1 MTLET
6 ALLGKDVE
14 YRTYLC
20 DGGAP
25 WLGSMSFLYESDATI
40 NFRSGIAH
48 FRNLDPENHVL
59 LKRMSSGHLGLAIHD
74 PGDRHPNVAVKHTI
88 VQQLSKLS
96 QAMSESGL
104 SN

>member
-14 YRTYLC
+14 YRAYLC

-40 NFRSGIAH
+40 NF
-48 FRNLDPENHVL
+48 
-59 LKRMSSGHLGLAIHD
+59 GLAWPI
-74 PGDRHPNVAVKHTI
+74 
-88 VQQLSKLS
+88 
-96 QAMSESGL
+96 SGTWTL
-104 SN
+104 ITMFF